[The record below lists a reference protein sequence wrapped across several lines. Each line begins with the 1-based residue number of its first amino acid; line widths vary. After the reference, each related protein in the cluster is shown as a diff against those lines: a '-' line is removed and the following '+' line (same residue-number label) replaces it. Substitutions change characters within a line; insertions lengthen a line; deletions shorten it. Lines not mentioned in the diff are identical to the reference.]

1 MDEEN
6 IDVITILLK
15 DNSKFWTEQKSG
27 RMYCRRVDSEVWK
40 YPSVTTIMSH
50 GKKFNGSSPAMSI
63 GTLVHY
69 HILKRY
75 SKNLLPKPTDH
86 IWNTSRQEV
95 VGRVRRCLDM
105 WENLNLNINP
115 ICVETALFCHD
126 PRYAGR
132 MDMLAWVDND
142 LVLIDIKTG
151 QHYPKHVIQA
161 AAYWHALNRK
171 PQVWFISLDSIIE
184 RNPSQ
189 EASIKQF
196 NDYELEKG
204 WEKFLDLY
212 TEFTGWE

>member
-6 IDVITILLK
+6 IDVITIIIK

-27 RMYCRRVDSEVWK
+27 RMYCRQVDSEVWK
-40 YPSVTTIMSH
+40 YPSVTTIMSR
-50 GKKFNGSSPAMSI
+50 GKKFNGSPAASI

-105 WENLNLNINP
+105 WESIDWQIDP

-132 MDMLAWVDND
+132 MDMLAKVDGK
-142 LVLIDIKTG
+142 LTLIDLKTG
-151 QHYPKHVIQA
+151 RHYPEHVIQA

-171 PQVWFISLDSIIE
+171 PDVCFVSLDSILD

-189 EASIKQF
+189 QASLKYF
-196 NDYELEKG
+196 AEYELEKG